1 MESAMNDRAHDIEVL
16 NCLIESTLD
25 SSEGYREAADQSKDV
40 MIADLFKR
48 WSGERRRVVADL
60 RNAVRELGGE
70 PEGNGTVLAS
80 AHRAFL
86 DLRAH
91 MSPSDKAVVSEV
103 ERGEEHIK
111 RKYEDT
117 LKDEKLGPQALEAI
131 RKAYLSV
138 KNGHDEIRELKSA
151 YE

>member
-1 MESAMNDRAHDIEVL
+1 MNDRAHDIKVL

-40 MIADLFKR
+40 MIAELFKR
-48 WSGERRRVVADL
+48 WAVERRRVVADL

-70 PEGNGTVLAS
+70 PDANGTVLAS
-80 AHRAFL
+80 AHRVFL

-91 MSPSDKAVVSEV
+91 MSKTDKAVVNEV
-103 ERGEEHIK
+103 ERGEDHIK
-111 RKYEDT
+111 SKYEDA
-117 LKDEKLGPQALEAI
+117 LKDEKLGPQALAAT
-131 RKAYLSV
+131 RKAYVSV
-138 KNGHDEIRELKSA
+138 KLGHDEIRELKKA

>member
-1 MESAMNDRAHDIEVL
+1 MNDRAHDIEVL

-48 WSGERRRVVADL
+48 WAVERRRVVADL

-70 PEGNGTVLAS
+70 PEGNGTALAS
-80 AHRAFL
+80 AHRVLL

-91 MSPSDKAVVSEV
+91 MSKTDKAVVSEV
-103 ERGEEHIK
+103 ERGEDHIK
-111 RKYEDT
+111 SKYEDA
-117 LKDEKLGPQALEAI
+117 LKDEKLGPQAIAAI
-131 RKAYLSV
+131 RKGYLSV
-138 KNGHDEIRELKSA
+138 KNGHDEMRELKGA
-151 YE
+151 YK